1 MTKRRGSDSRQVVGG
16 RLRTRVRSLP
26 LGLVAI
32 VLLVLLA
39 GCTLPASPDQFGT
52 DREYGD
58 LGEYSP
64 EDTFAFDE
72 EATAELSEAELEQA
86 KYRAM
91 ARIEVVRELRF
102 EHDVEL
108 EVITREE
115 YREQRGESGTASPF
129 VNEFWRGTFVVDGET
144 DANQELDALYG
155 ASVQGYYT
163 DDRIVIVTDP
173 ANDGV
178 RIDRDTLV
186 HELVHALQ
194 DQHFGLAR
202 EGETLDER
210 RAELGL
216 IEGEAN
222 YVPELYDERCG
233 EQWHCLAA
241 SVPTDASTPEADDG
255 TGGEADVDGD
265 GDGDANSDTDAD
277 TDTNE
282 INSGLFLS
290 IYAPYAMGPEFV
302 ATLHDRGGWDAVDAA
317 YDDRPTSTAQLID
330 PERYP
335 DDPVTVDVP
344 DRSDAAWEPIT
355 VGGESDEPR
364 TDTVG
369 EATLFATLWANGV
382 IDRPLTA
389 GAPEHSPYNYSA
401 PETSGW
407 AGDTFQVYQQVSTDG
422 DEGTNANTDADG
434 GEGGSDDDHEH
445 HDSQHAFVWQLT
457 WDTPNDAATFADAY
471 RTLLATHGAT
481 LEDSN
486 SPVPGAQQT
495 IHHLPDND
503 PFAGGYAV
511 SVSDDTVTIV
521 GAPSTAA
528 LESVHDTVPTPTPDS
543 TAATASPPARAG
555 GAGPYSSP
563 VPSAP

>member
-1 MTKRRGSDSRQVVGG
+1 MAKRQGSNSLQAASG
-16 RLRTRVRSLP
+16 RLRTRVRALP
-26 LGLVAI
+26 LGLVA
-32 VLLVLLA
+32 VLALVVLA

-52 DREYGD
+52 DREYGE
-58 LGEYSP
+58 LGKYSP
-64 EDTFAFDE
+64 EDTFAFDDE
-72 EATAELSEAELEQA
+72 TAPKFSEAELEQA

-102 EHDVEL
+102 KHDVEL
-108 EVITREE
+108 EVISRET

-129 VNEFWRGTFVVDGET
+129 TNEFWRGTFVVDGET
-144 DANQELDALYG
+144 DANQELDTLYAG
-155 ASVQGYYT
+155 AVQGYYT
-163 DDRIVIVTDP
+163 DDRIVIVTDA

-222 YVPELYDERCG
+222 YLPELYDEHCG
-233 EQWHCLAA
+233 EQWQCLAA
-241 SVPTDASTPEADDG
+241 TVPTDASTPAADDSSADSASADDG
-255 TGGEADVDGD
+255 TGGEAD
-265 GDGDANSDTDAD
+265 AD
-277 TDTNE
+277 TTE

-302 ATLHDRGGWDAVDAA
+302 ATLHERGGWDAVDAA
-317 YDDRPTSTAQLID
+317 YDDRPASTAQLID
-330 PERYP
+330 PDRYP
-335 DDPVTVDVP
+335 DDEPVTVDIP
-344 DRSDAAWEPIT
+344 DRSDTAWEPIT
-355 VGGESDEPR
+355 VDGESDEPR

-407 AGDTFQVYQQVSTDG
+407 EGDTFQVYQQVNPDA
-422 DEGTNANTDADG
+422 DEGTVADTGADG
-434 GEGGSDDDHEH
+434 GEGESDDDHGH
-445 HDSQHAFVWQLT
+445 HDSQPAFVWQLT
-457 WDTPNDAATFADAY
+457 WDTPDDATTFADAY
-471 RTLLATHGAT
+471 RTLLGTHNAS
-481 LEDSN
+481 LEDPG
-486 SPVPGAQQT
+486 SPVPGSQQT
-495 IHHLPDND
+495 IHHIPDSE

-511 SVSDDTVTIV
+511 SVTDETVTIV
-521 GAPSTAA
+521 GAPTTAA
-528 LESVHDTVPTPTPDS
+528 LESVHDTVTTPTPES
-543 TAATASPPARAG
+543 TASADTPSALAG
-555 GAGPYSSP
+555 SAGPYSSP
-563 VPSAP
+563 VPSSS

>member
-1 MTKRRGSDSRQVVGG
+1 MTKRQGPNSRQAVDG

-32 VLLVLLA
+32 VFLILLA

-64 EDTFAFDE
+64 EDTFTFDE
-72 EATAELSEAELEQA
+72 EATTELTEAELEQA

-233 EQWHCLAA
+233 EQWQCLAA
-241 SVPTDASTPEADDG
+241 TVPTDGNGSTPAADDSTGDAAEAD
-255 TGGEADVDGD
+255 A
-265 GDGDANSDTDAD
+265 DTDAD
-277 TDTNE
+277 ADADADTSE
-282 INSGLFLS
+282 INPGLFLS
-290 IYAPYAMGPEFV
+290 IYAPYATGPEFV
-302 ATLHDRGGWDAVDAA
+302 ASLHERGGWDAVDAA

-335 DDPVTVDVP
+335 DDEPVTVDVP

-355 VGGESDEPR
+355 VGDEGDEPR

-407 AGDTFQVYQQVSTDG
+407 TGDTFQVYQQAAG
-422 DEGTNANTDADG
+422 DEDTEAQNQSQEQHQT
-434 GEGGSDDDHEH
+434 
-445 HDSQHAFVWQLT
+445 HDQHAFVWKLT
-457 WDTPNDAATFADAY
+457 WDTPADAATFADAY

-481 LEDSN
+481 LEDSD
-486 SPVPGAQQT
+486 SSAPGEQQT
-495 IHHLPDND
+495 IHHIPDSD

-511 SVSDDTVTIV
+511 SVSDDTVAIV
-521 GAPSTAA
+521 GAPSTGA
-528 LESVHDTVPTPTPDS
+528 LESVHDTVATPTPES
-543 TAATASPPARAG
+543 TALAASPPALAVG
-555 GAGPYSSP
+555 DTDPYSSP
-563 VPSAP
+563 VSSSS